1 MFWHTYINQYPDL
14 ACLALWI
21 FKTITNLVALERAFS
36 IINLNYSKQRNSLNP
51 KKVLMLV
58 YIYINQRTLNLIG
71 DRLWIDNENQ
81 EKKTEVEKVA
91 MEDKAIETDISDN
104 EDKED
109 NKDDEEEEEEEE
121 EDIDIDK
128 D

>member
-1 MFWHTYINQYPDL
+1 M
-14 ACLALWI
+14 
-21 FKTITNLVALERAFS
+21 
-36 IINLNYSKQRNSLNP
+36 
-51 KKVLMLV
+51 V

-109 NKDDEEEEEEEE
+109 NKDDEEEEEKEEEKEE

-128 D
+128 DQGFY